1 MKFIFDGH
9 GVQDNSYK
17 LFKAADCAAINI
29 RAIDDLGVPINLTG
43 STSTLEV
50 YTTANRKVAAVAS
63 LALTNTTA
71 AAGHLTLTP
80 TIANMNF
87 GPGTYYAY
95 VKHVVTSGTVVSIS
109 TNYVKLVIG

>member
-9 GVQDNSYK
+9 GVVDGSYK
-17 LFKAADCAAINI
+17 LFKAADAPLINI
-29 RAIDDLGVPINLTG
+29 RAIDDAGVPINLTG

-50 YTTANRKVAAVAS
+50 YATVNRKAAAIAS
-63 LALTNTTA
+63 LALTNATA
-71 AAGHLTLTP
+71 AAGLLTLTP

-95 VKHVVTSGTVVSIS
+95 VKHVVTAGTVVSIS
-109 TNYVKLVIG
+109 TNYIKLVIG